1 MPEELFDGS
10 TLKAALQSAEQQ
22 LEAHI
27 EELNMLNVF
36 PVPDGDTGINMF
48 ITMQSAN
55 REINQI
61 NTSSA
66 ATISAA
72 AARGALLGASGNS
85 GVILSQILR
94 GIAKGMELKDKFTS
108 VHFAQSLKMAA
119 ELAHRAVTNPVEGT
133 IITVSREASEMAMRM
148 AERGASLKQTMK
160 AVAVQAKKSVKKTPE
175 LLPQL
180 KEAGV
185 VDAGGKGLFYVFQG
199 MSDYISKRVAR
210 TRQKVISKMR
220 TETEAF
226 AESYGF
232 DLQFLIMGKDMPIV
246 RARSRIEKMGDSVI
260 VVGDER
266 LIRVHIHTHKPDAV
280 LKYART
286 IGEVTDICKDNLDE
300 QVKEF
305 KGKTAGQSSL
315 VQKNYCSI

>member
-1 MPEELFDGS
+1 MSDELFDGGI
-10 TLKAALQSAEQQ
+10 LKAALQSAEQQ

-55 REINQI
+55 KAVAQLT
-61 NTSSA
+61 TSSA

-108 VHFAQSLKMAA
+108 AHFAQCLKMAA
-119 ELAHRAVTNPVEGT
+119 EMAHRAVTNPVEGT

-160 AVAVQAKKSVKKTPE
+160 AVASQAKKTVRKSPE

-199 MSDYISKRVAR
+199 ISDHVSQRVAR
-210 TRQKVISKMR
+210 TGASVISKMK
-220 TETEAF
+220 TETEPF
-226 AESYGF
+226 KESYGF
-232 DLQFLIMGKDMPIV
+232 DLQFLIMGKDMPLV
-246 RARSRIEKMGDSVI
+246 KARSKIEKMGGSVI

-266 LIRVHIHTHKPDAV
+266 LIRVHIHTYTPDAV
-280 LKYART
+280 LEYART
-286 IGEVTDICKDNLDE
+286 IGQVTDICKDNLDE

-305 KGKTAGQSSL
+305 KGKTKKQSS
-315 VQKNYCSI
+315 IA